1 MSPLTRGCFATADD
15 TYSTLPLGMNQNE
28 NAVLDGQT
36 DVDIAFL
43 RFGTINVWIGKQEG
57 IIENRLAFIEGH
69 FVPFEVLSG
78 FDFIPFKQKHLTFLR
93 TTLYRYR
100 LCLTIETDSC
110 GA

>member
-1 MSPLTRGCFATADD
+1 
-15 TYSTLPLGMNQNE
+15 MNQNE

-57 IIENRLAFIEGH
+57 IIEDRPAFIEGY

-78 FDFIPFKQKHLTFLR
+78 FDFIPFKEKHLTFLR
-93 TTLYRYR
+93 TTLYPCRR
-100 LCLTIETDSC
+100 CLTIDTDSC
-110 GA
+110 GAKR